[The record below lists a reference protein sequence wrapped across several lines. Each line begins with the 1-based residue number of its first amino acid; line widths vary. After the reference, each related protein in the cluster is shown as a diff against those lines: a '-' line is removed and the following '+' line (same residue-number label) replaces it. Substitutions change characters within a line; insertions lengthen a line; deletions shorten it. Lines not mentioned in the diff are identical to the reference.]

1 MEWDVLPVLQ
11 EILLVVLPAVI
22 TTVPFVTIVLLVT
35 KADALLAIQA
45 QAAVLLTV
53 PKMEITALYVMPAAL
68 LVILLVASLVMVLI
82 LLVVL
87 QDASTTVLTVVIAMP
102 AVLLATQLDALPA
115 L

>member
-35 KADALLAIQA
+35 KADALPALQA
-45 QAAVLLTV
+45 QAAVLLTA
-53 PKMEITALYVMPAAL
+53 PKMETIALYVMPVVL
-68 LVILLVASLVMVLI
+68 PVMLMVVSLVMALI
-82 LLVVL
+82 RPVVR
-87 QDASTTVLTVVIAMP
+87 QVASTTVLTVVIAMP